1 MGAKRPG
8 PTDDDAT
15 ARALAA
21 ALGPHVERLADEAA
35 EREAER
41 AAAAREAAERAS
53 VQRLD
58 EAALMQL
65 IFAHLDDDNP
75 RVVTG
80 IDFERIVVLERR
92 HVDAHAHASEPAPA
106 RPAPRERRREPPP
119 SPALPVARLEQHE
132 WSGRGWVDDVRAI
145 DPALLDRPEL
155 DAAELALLRRTR
167 KRPLPCLYLRLLD
180 RAAALRHLDVFADA
194 CRRQPARYVRVI
206 TGKGINSF
214 GEPVLKRTV
223 LGWCDEGG
231 FAHARELDHEGE
243 WGALIIDIGPPR

>member
-15 ARALAA
+15 ASPLAV

-53 VQRLD
+53 VRRLD

-92 HVDAHAHASEPAPA
+92 HVDAHAHASEPAAA

-119 SPALPVARLEQHE
+119 GPALPVARLEQHE

-155 DAAELALLRRTR
+155 DAAALALLERARAR
-167 KRPLPCLYLRLLD
+167 VLPCLYLRMLD
-180 RAAALRHLDVFADA
+180 RAAALRHLDVFMRA
-194 CRRQPARYVRVI
+194 CRGQQIRYVRVI

-214 GEPVLKRTV
+214 GEPVLKRAV

-231 FAHARELDHEGE
+231 LAHAFELDRQGE
-243 WGALIIDIGPPR
+243 WGSLIIDLGAPR